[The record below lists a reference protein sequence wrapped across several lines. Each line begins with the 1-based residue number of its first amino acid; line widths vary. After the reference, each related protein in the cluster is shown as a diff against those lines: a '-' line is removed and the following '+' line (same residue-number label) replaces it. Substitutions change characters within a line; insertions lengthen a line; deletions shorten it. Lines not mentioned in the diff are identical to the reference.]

1 MILRKFWFGRFIPS
15 VVYDTGRNLWFVLT
29 NFVKCSARQKV
40 SASVKILIKWSI
52 NHQHNICWI
61 KNVTTPNYT
70 IVICFFSHYN
80 YLHFDI
86 FIFCLLNVP
95 FEYLVQFLTNIS
107 VAILIMYSAIFLL
120 FDFPVFNNI
129 NKYSC
134 IP

>member
-1 MILRKFWFGRFIPS
+1 MVVSFLVLYMILGETFDLCWLILLNVLLDKRFQHQ
-15 VVYDTGRNLWFVLT
+15 Y
-29 NFVKCSARQKV
+29 
-40 SASVKILIKWSI
+40 KILIKWSI

-61 KNVTTPNYT
+61 KNVTKPNYT